1 MLRMSMRPHRVTTA
15 VIAILETTF
24 PVAEYVTQNTIWT
37 DAPMINPATTIH
49 AFYQIWETI

>member
-1 MLRMSMRPHRVTTA
+1 MLRMSMRPNRVTTA

>member
-1 MLRMSMRPHRVTTA
+1 MLRMSMTPNRVTTA

-49 AFYQIWETI
+49 AFYQIGEMI

>member
-1 MLRMSMRPHRVTTA
+1 MLRMSMTPNRVTTA

-49 AFYQIWETI
+49 AFYQIGETI